1 MNNYQI
7 IFSPTGGTE
16 KVANAITQT
25 YGTINLIRQIQI
37 NACFYISP
45 LKRASIS
52 DAVYNTSVTITLS
65 SRIV

>member
-16 KVANAITQT
+16 KVGNAITQT

-37 NACFYISP
+37 NACFYSSP